1 MRKIMSFGV
10 AAVLTLAAVATW
22 AAATTQSNPRGEVI
36 ASFGGTI
43 DPFDLMQKAKDL
55 PHQQF
60 GADPF

>member
-10 AAVLTLAAVATW
+10 AAVLTLGAVATW
-22 AAATTQSNPRGEVI
+22 AAATTHPTHSNGAT

-43 DPFDLMQKAKDL
+43 DPFDLMTKAKDL

>member
-10 AAVLTLAAVATW
+10 AAVLTLAAVVSWAT
-22 AAATTQSNPRGEVI
+22 ATTHSTHGNAAT